1 MNKKIGGAVLAM
13 GLIFSM
19 VNVGAFAQDNVKIM
33 INQVSINANTFIE
46 NGRVMIPLRVV
57 TEELGCDVIWYAEKS
72 QIVIRR
78 PGIELQFTIGENV
91 MQKNG
96 SDISMDVAPVIINDR
111 TYVPLRAVQEA
122 LNDTVKWDN
131 DTRTVYI
138 DCEYV
143 KNPFEE
149 LCKLKWTF
157 EIIGKYYDEMPTKI
171 NVEVPMIE
179 YNGYNEEIGKI
190 NSYLYNEGLEQGK
203 YIEDKTNGIFSPEG
217 YDGKYSYEVQYN
229 KHNIFSI
236 SSKREIWAGGGMHRL
251 STERLKSFGYVF
263 NKRTGEKL
271 EITDILKGD
280 MQEITDN
287 VIEHYK
293 KMIAEGAK
301 MDVYESGKL
310 KEIEFDTNLED
321 ISRELVFYVNNKNLV
336 FVVDIFDGGSMET
349 GTLKYEINI
358 DENEDMFTE
367 QFLTYYY
374 GEL

>member
-33 INQVSINANTFIE
+33 INQVAINANTFIE

-111 TYVPLRAVQEA
+111 TYVPLRTVQEA

-138 DCEYV
+138 DSEYV

-149 LCKLKWTF
+149 LCKLKRTF
-157 EIIGKYYDEMPTKI
+157 EVVGKYHEEMPIKI
-171 NVEVPMIE
+171 DVEVPRIE
-179 YNGYNEEIGKI
+179 YNEHNDELEKI
-190 NSYLYNEGLEQGK
+190 NKYLYEESKEQEK
-203 YIEDKTNGIFSPEG
+203 YIEDKTNGIFSSDMF
-217 YDGKYSYEVQYN
+217 DGRYSYEIQYN
-229 KHNIFSI
+229 KKDIFSI
-236 SSKREIWAGGGMHRL
+236 LAKREIWASGGMHRL

-263 NKRTGEKL
+263 SKKTGEKL

-280 MQEITDN
+280 LEEIKN
-287 VIEHYK
+287 IVKNNYK
-293 KMIAEGAK
+293 KLLEGNAK
-301 MDVYESGKL
+301 IDIYARGEFKELDFMPDVEES
-310 KEIEFDTNLED
+310 I
-321 ISRELVFYVNNKNLV
+321 RELVFYVNNGNLV
-336 FVVDIFDGGSMET
+336 FVWDVFDGGSMET
-349 GTLKYEINI
+349 GILKYEINI
-358 DENEDMFTE
+358 EENEDMFTE